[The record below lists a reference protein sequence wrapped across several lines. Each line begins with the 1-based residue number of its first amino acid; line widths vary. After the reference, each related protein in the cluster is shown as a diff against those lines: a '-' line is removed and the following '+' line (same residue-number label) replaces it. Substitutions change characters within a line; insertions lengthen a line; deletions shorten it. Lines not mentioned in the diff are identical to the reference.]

1 MSLYLAYLLTHL
13 SYLKPKAEKCSRTC
27 ILEHCTQNK
36 DGPLMK
42 IKNTHQEFRRN
53 LAFYLCNRSLLYL
66 SVLKCTNTVFTV
78 ESWNG
83 LEVRKNEIMIVYSI
97 HACEVF
103 GHENVGFKIC
113 YKKCIRSIFKEWC
126 QIRMHL
132 IYLRMHLIYCDIYL
146 PK

>member
-1 MSLYLAYLLTHL
+1 MSLHLVYLLTHL

-53 LAFYLCNRSLLYL
+53 LAFYLYNRSLMYL

-83 LEVRKNEIMIVYSI
+83 LEVRKYEIMIVYSI

-103 GHENVGFKIC
+103 GHENVGFKVC
-113 YKKCIRSIFKEWC
+113 SKKCIRSIFKEWW
-126 QIRMHL
+126 QI
-132 IYLRMHLIYCDIYL
+132 RMHLIYCDIHL